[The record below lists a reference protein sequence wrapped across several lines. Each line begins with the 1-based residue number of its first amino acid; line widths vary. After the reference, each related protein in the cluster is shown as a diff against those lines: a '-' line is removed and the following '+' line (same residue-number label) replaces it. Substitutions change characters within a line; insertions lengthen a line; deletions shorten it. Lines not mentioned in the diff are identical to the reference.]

1 MRDDG
6 QRAGAAVRYTCP
18 VAIVVGT
25 PADLLAHVGADLG
38 ASRWHEVPQ
47 GDVDAFARAT
57 HDEQWI
63 HVDGERAAAG
73 PFGTTIVH
81 GYMSLALV
89 VPLSQDLLRVE
100 RSSMVLNYGLD
111 RVRFPAPL
119 PVGSR
124 VRLAGSLASAAPV
137 SGGVQ
142 VVLQLLLEREGGD
155 RPVLAADVLFRHL
168 D

>member
-1 MRDDG
+1 M
-6 QRAGAAVRYTCP
+6 
-18 VAIVVGT
+18 AIVVGT
-25 PADLLAHVGADLG
+25 PSELLARAGEDLG
-38 ASRWHEVPQ
+38 ASRWLEVPQ
-47 GDVDAFARAT
+47 ADVDAFARAT

-63 HVDGERAAAG
+63 HVDAERAAAG

-81 GYMSLALV
+81 GYMSLSLV
-89 VPLSQDLLRVE
+89 VPLSHDLLRVE

-124 VRLAGSLASAAPV
+124 VRLTGSLASATEVA
-137 SGGVQ
+137 GGVQ
-142 VVLQLLLEREGGD
+142 VVLSLLLEREGGD
-155 RPVLAADVLFRHL
+155 RPVLAADVVFRHL